1 MVAPDGCSCEGAT
14 LRTLYGE
21 VADLTNVVGLYS
33 ARSEFYGTWRWQF
46 LSRTRGRYTLCEDQG
61 ALFDD
66 DSTPVQRILV
76 E

>member
-14 LRTLYGE
+14 LLTLHGE

-46 LSRTRGRYTLCEDQG
+46 LSRTLGRYTLREDQG